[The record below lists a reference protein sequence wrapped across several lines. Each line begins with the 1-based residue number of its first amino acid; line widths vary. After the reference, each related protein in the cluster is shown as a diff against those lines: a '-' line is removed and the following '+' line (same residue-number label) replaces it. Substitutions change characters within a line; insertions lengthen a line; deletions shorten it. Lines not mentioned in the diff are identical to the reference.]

1 MSRIERKLNGRK
13 DRIYPFY
20 VLVLLIAIVVIW
32 IMVFIKVGQY
42 ENGSTKHLMQ
52 QVISNLEEE
61 YGGEI
66 TYRRNSSTDGGI
78 LYDIYQDDE
87 MLATAMLNE
96 REEKGMLGFSLYD
109 IGEIKGAK
117 SLSILALSN
126 EKAKLGDSK
135 VSDLK
140 VSGEGI
146 YLPALEAL
154 ANHKTNTTCK
164 VPKYNT
170 YVLDEQFVLP
180 KVTGDDVLLLDTDEG
195 TLIAHEMSKARKE
208 ELKAWTEDFF
218 NRYTY
223 YVVSGKEF
231 ENIADDIFY
240 TSPIY
245 NTVAKFRYLWDYY
258 YNYEIEMKEF
268 KFSDFIQYT
277 DDIVSLRVQYHY
289 TQSLGRSKLDNR
301 PDMNVYL
308 YFNEG
313 RWQIIEME
321 ISEWTE

>member
-1 MSRIERKLNGRK
+1 MSRMDKKQTKNK
-13 DRIYPFY
+13 DRAYPFY
-20 VLVLLIAIVVIW
+20 VALLLIVIIVIW
-32 IMVFIKVGQY
+32 IMVFVKVDQY
-42 ENGSTKHLMQ
+42 EKGSTKYLMNK
-52 QVISNLEEE
+52 VIGQLSKE
-61 YGGEI
+61 YDGEI
-66 TYRRNSSTDGGI
+66 TYKRKNSVDEGI
-78 LYDIYQDDE
+78 LYNIYQDDE
-87 MLATAMLNE
+87 FFATTVLNE
-96 REEKGMLGFSLYD
+96 RDEKGMLGFSLYD

-117 SLSILALSN
+117 SLSVLALSS
-126 EKAKLGDSK
+126 EDSMLGDSK

-140 VSGEGI
+140 ISGESI

-170 YVLDEQFVLP
+170 YVLGEQFVLP
-180 KVTGDDVLLLDTDEG
+180 QVTGDDVLLLDTNAG
-195 TLIAHEMSKARKE
+195 TLIAHEMSSARKE
-208 ELKAWTEDFF
+208 ELKAWAEDFF

-245 NTVAKFRYLWDYY
+245 NTVAKFRYMWDYY

-289 TQSLGRSKLDNR
+289 TQTLNRSKLDNR
-301 PDMNVYL
+301 PDINVYL

-313 RWQIIEME
+313 CWQIIEME